1 MKKEKLEMAAPW
13 IEYFSQI
20 QALFEND
27 TEIKIIINYDDNL
40 VKLYVDNSDKAA
52 AIEKLIPREKVFG
65 NVTARVIVI
74 PANQEEKSRA
84 ELIETAFKGNPVFK
98 LAKTITGAF
107 NNPISYIVFKKEV
120 VQYPIDNLHDLYGNR
135 NTLYQEIAKEV
146 IGEEEGI
153 CFCTDNSS
161 FSF

>member
-1 MKKEKLEMAAPW
+1 MAAPW

-27 TEIKIIINYDDNL
+27 PEIKIIINYDDNL

-52 AIEKLIPREKVFG
+52 AIEKLIPKEKVFG

-84 ELIETAFKGNPVFK
+84 EQTPREEYRLSRAGNILCLTV
-98 LAKTITGAF
+98 
-107 NNPISYIVFKKEV
+107 
-120 VQYPIDNLHDLYGNR
+120 
-135 NTLYQEIAKEV
+135 
-146 IGEEEGI
+146 
-153 CFCTDNSS
+153 
-161 FSF
+161 